1 MFQRRSKPN
10 LVVRLREFFWPS
22 SGWHRS
28 TRYVF
33 HRVARIPGSS
43 YSIAAGF
50 ACGAAISMTPF
61 VGLHFVLSAILA
73 YIIRANI
80 LASAIG
86 TAIGNPWTF
95 PFIWVWIYNVGLWM
109 VGNSHTDAAE
119 VDFATVFSTSMEA
132 LIRFDVSF
140 LVQTSGPVLWP
151 MLVGSLPT
159 AIITWIIFYAPLQP
173 IISRYQ
179 KTRHHRRTKN
189 KLRKENKETE
199 QPYADEELAAMVSSD
214 VIPGKKTATDKS
226 DTDGPE

>member
-1 MFQRRSKPN
+1 MFQRRSRPN
-10 LVVRLREFFWPS
+10 IVIRLREFFWPS

-61 VGLHFVLSAILA
+61 VGLHFVLSAIVA
-73 YIIRANI
+73 YIMRANI

-86 TAIGNPWTF
+86 TAVGNPWTF
-95 PFIWVWIYNVGLWM
+95 PFIWVWIYNAGIWIVGS
-109 VGNSHTDAAE
+109 GHTNATE

-132 LIRFDVSF
+132 LIRFDIAY

-151 MLVGSLPT
+151 MLIGSIPT
-159 AIITWIIFYAPLQP
+159 AIVTWIIFYAPLQP

-179 KTRHHRRTKN
+179 AARHHRRTRKKRRKEKN
-189 KLRKENKETE
+189 KEE
-199 QPYADEELAAMVSSD
+199 QSYADEKLAAQVSSD
-214 VIPGKKTATDKS
+214 VIPNNSGVDKT
-226 DTDGPE
+226 

>member
-10 LVVRLREFFWPS
+10 IVIRLREFFWPS

-61 VGLHFVLSAILA
+61 VGLHFVISAITA
-73 YIIRANI
+73 YIMRANI

-86 TAIGNPWTF
+86 TVVGNPWTF
-95 PFIWVWIYNVGLWM
+95 PVIWVWIYNVGVWI
-109 VGNSHTDAAE
+109 VGSGHISATEVNFAAI
-119 VDFATVFSTSMEA
+119 FSASMEA
-132 LIRFDVSF
+132 LIRFDIAY

-151 MLVGSLPT
+151 MLIGSIPT
-159 AIITWIIFYAPLQP
+159 AIVTWLIFYIPLQP

-179 KTRHHRRTKN
+179 TARHHRRTKN
-189 KLRKENKETE
+189 KRRKEKNKAE
-199 QPYADEELAAMVSSD
+199 QSYADEKLAAQVSSD
-214 VIPGKKTATDKS
+214 VIPNNSGADKT
-226 DTDGPE
+226 

>member
-10 LVVRLREFFWPS
+10 IVIRFREFFWPS

-61 VGLHFVLSAILA
+61 VGLHFVISAIVA
-73 YIIRANI
+73 YIMRANI

-86 TAIGNPWTF
+86 TAVGNPWTF
-95 PFIWVWIYNVGLWM
+95 PFIWVWIYNAGLWII
-109 VGNSHTDAAE
+109 GNDHINASE
-119 VDFATVFSTSMEA
+119 VDFATIFSTSMEA
-132 LIRFDVSF
+132 LIRLDISY

-151 MLVGSLPT
+151 MLIGSIPT
-159 AIITWIIFYAPLQP
+159 AIVTWIIFYAPLQP

-179 KTRHHRRTKN
+179 TARHHRRTKN
-189 KLRKENKETE
+189 KRRKEKNKAELL
-199 QPYADEELAAMVSSD
+199 YADEKLAAQVSSD
-214 VIPGKKTATDKS
+214 VIPNNSGADKT
-226 DTDGPE
+226 

>member
-10 LVVRLREFFWPS
+10 IVIRLREFFWPS

-61 VGLHFVLSAILA
+61 VGLHFVISAIVA
-73 YIIRANI
+73 YIMRANI

-86 TAIGNPWTF
+86 TAVGNPWTF
-95 PFIWVWIYNVGLWM
+95 PFIWVWIYNVGLWII
-109 VGNSHTDAAE
+109 GSGHINATE
-119 VDFATVFSTSMEA
+119 VDFATIFSTSMEA
-132 LIRFDVSF
+132 LIRFDIVY

-151 MLVGSLPT
+151 MLIGSIPT
-159 AIITWIIFYAPLQP
+159 AIVTWLIFYTPLQP

-179 KTRHHRRTKN
+179 AARHHRRTKS
-189 KLRKENKETE
+189 KRRKEKNKAE
-199 QPYADEELAAMVSSD
+199 QLHADEKLAAQVSSD
-214 VIPGKKTATDKS
+214 VIPNNSGADKT
-226 DTDGPE
+226 